1 MKTLLYVKTIFI
13 TGILFLLCA
22 NVYSQSPFTV
32 NKDTLGGNQ
41 VQITI
46 EHQNGRS
53 AEYLL
58 YEEERAV
65 GVSIINNL
73 IADNSPTGINNDV
86 LETTIQLPSDEY
98 SSSPI
103 QFFNADSVIYCFGT
117 HEILV
122 IDPGTGDVT
131 NTIDL
136 FDARNFYV
144 NGLLTQVPVNKFIT
158 GDTDNG
164 RVYCADATNHLYF
177 IDMSSNAIFATDQ
190 MPDISNQLS
199 TSVVVNTNDTILY
212 WMVNSWDGTNGTTIR
227 AYNAITGAFLT
238 QRVFTAQI
246 NDMAYEDDGL
256 FITVEDD
263 LVKLNPNSLQ
273 TVLTYSEAGKK
284 YRKLFSL
291 HTNELGVSYDYVY
304 QNSNRQALHIFDI
317 DDLSFKQQIGLDLEH
332 FIYDVKPYQNEGIAI
347 LTLKTYQSR
356 LSFYSKLGGNVY
368 QGIGNSPYPFADLS
382 AKTLQ
387 INQAENRVYLGG
399 KAIGWFNLITHD
411 YYIPF
416 NNAGCES
423 FDITIGIQSATEII
437 VSANPK
443 EGTIS
448 RIREDLSLI
457 DVRQTA
463 FKTNSGCYNPTNNKA
478 YFVNSQIDYDESGI
492 AIVNCATNE
501 LIDILPLGKY
511 LTQAVYHKN
520 TNKVFVASK
529 KDMEIYVINGQT
541 NQLVSTITFTGL
553 VNHIEQ
559 ILNTGDEIVCKAW
572 DKVFLINPSTYT
584 YTTLTLPTGF
594 ASYDCRKM
602 ALNESEEELYLLLSD
617 DYTKIVTID
626 LSTSTIDQSYSF
638 TILNGYD
645 MEYNHELDE
654 VYLAN
659 LTLPYFYVLDPSDFS
674 IIETIDY
681 TNENLFST
689 LDIEVDYYRHK
700 AFLTCA
706 QDIINTENYLA
717 TIDLDDYTSSYTSL
731 DDVKSALSF
740 NHLNERYFHNKLV
753 DNPNGL
759 SEVAF
764 GVIRG
769 YNDET
774 LDDIAS
780 SNLLNRPYSIGQQY
794 DDFKPVVNTKS
805 NKIYWPN
812 ANFSNISVIDA
823 YTDKLG
829 LQSGW
834 NWLSF
839 PRLERADNDPAEVIP
854 VLDNINYFPD
864 VELELIGENPVY
876 NLTWNE
882 PFWTGQLT
890 EVRSTDGYELY
901 LDILSDD
908 EAPKMNLYGAI
919 LDPDT
924 PITLSAGE
932 TWVGYFL
939 EDGQMPLDAIPAGV
953 LQYVTQI
960 KAQYWTMIHNINND
974 PEWRYKGHVTPIQ
987 YGDMVKISVNQQ
999 CTLVWNQPL
1008 AAAEEMLALETEYF
1022 EFEEQADYLPL
1033 FVETDSTSDIQE
1045 IAVLANG
1052 VVKGAA
1058 VRRQGDTLTQVS
1070 AYLEG
1075 VAPGTPLTF
1084 ETWEGYKSA
1093 PAQKT
1098 GYAVYNPARKAW
1110 EPRTL
1115 YHGEH
1120 ANYHV
1125 VSLKAVAA
1133 EVSLMAEPEVSC
1145 APNPFNSETTFTIR
1159 MDQAARVSLTIRD
1172 MNGRTVA
1179 TLLNSRMPEGLFRA
1193 KWDGTGSNGTNAGN
1207 GVYYYHLTIDG
1218 KQQDSGKIVLIR

>member
-1 MKTLLYVKTIFI
+1 MATLFI
-13 TGILFLLCA
+13 VTGAALF
-22 NVYSQSPFTV
+22 SQNPFTV
-32 NKDTLGGNQ
+32 NKDTLGGNLVQ
-41 VQITI
+41 VTI

-58 YEEERAV
+58 SEDESAA

-73 IADNSPTGINNDV
+73 ISDNSPTGINSDV

-103 QFFNADSVIYCFGT
+103 EFFNADSVIYCFGT

-136 FDARNFYV
+136 FDAGNFYV
-144 NGLLTQVPVNKFIT
+144 NGLLTRVPVNKFIT
-158 GDTDNG
+158 GDTENS
-164 RVYCADATNHLYF
+164 RLYCADATNHLYF
-177 IDMSSNAIFATDQ
+177 IDMSTNAIFATDQ
-190 MPDISNQLS
+190 MSDISDQLS
-199 TSVVVNTNDTILY
+199 TSVVVNTNDTIVY

-227 AYNAITGAFLT
+227 AYNSITGAFLT

-246 NDMAYEDDGL
+246 NDMAYENGGL
-256 FITVEDD
+256 FITYDGD
-263 LVKLNPNSLQ
+263 FLKLNPQTLQ
-273 TVLTYSEAGKK
+273 TTNTYTDTNKEYQIISNLNLNEIAVSYK
-284 YRKLFSL
+284 YNTGFSQQSCQLFST
-291 HTNELGVSYDYVY
+291 TNLSLLQEVAPGPTGGVFKDIVYYESQSGGNTYQNLYILYFSGGNDFFYRWLKTGSQYVY
-304 QNSNRQALHIFDI
+304 QDYIGVNELYANKMFVN
-317 DDLSFKQQIGLDLEH
+317 DDEDC
-332 FIYDVKPYQNEGIAI
+332 
-347 LTLKTYQSR
+347 
-356 LSFYSKLGGNVY
+356 VY
-368 QGIGNSPYPFADLS
+368 
-382 AKTLQ
+382 
-387 INQAENRVYLGG
+387 VGG
-399 KAIGWFNLITHD
+399 KDIGKIDLTNYTMSLNNNLD
-411 YYIPF
+411 
-416 NNAGCES
+416 GCYS
-423 FDITIGIQSATEII
+423 YDLAVKAQGVSDDIF
-437 VSANPK
+437 SANPI
-443 EGTIS
+443 EGTY
-448 RIREDLSLI
+448 SLVSSNLI
-457 DVRQTA
+457 NVKTNQTA

-478 YFVNSQIDYDESGI
+478 YFINSQVDYDESGI
-492 AIVNCATNE
+492 AIVNCSTNE

-511 LTQAVYHKN
+511 LTQAVYHES

-559 ILNTGDEIVCKAW
+559 IFNTGDEIVCKAW
-572 DKVFLINPSTYT
+572 GKVFLINPSTYT

-594 ASYDCRKM
+594 QSYDCRKM
-602 ALNESEEELYLLLSD
+602 VLNESEDELYLMLSD
-617 DYTKIVTID
+617 GYTKIVTIN
-626 LSTSTIDQSYSF
+626 LSTSTIDQSYSL

-659 LTLPYFYVLDPSDFS
+659 LTLPYFYVMDPSDFS

-689 LDIEVDYYRHK
+689 LEIEVDYFRHK

-706 QDIINTENYLA
+706 QDITNTENYLA
-717 TIDLDDYTSSYTSL
+717 IIDLDDYSFTYSTL
-731 DDVKSALSF
+731 DDVKSALAF
-740 NHLNERYFHNKLV
+740 NHLNERFFHNKLV
-753 DNPNGL
+753 ENQNGL
-759 SEVAF
+759 SEVTF
-764 GVIRG
+764 GVTRG
-769 YNDET
+769 YNNDSQ
-774 LDDIAS
+774 DDIS
-780 SNLLNRPYSIGQQY
+780 SDNLLNRPYSIGRQY
-794 DDFKPVVNTKS
+794 DDLKPVVNTES

-812 ANFSNISVIDA
+812 ADFSNISVVDA
-823 YTDKLG
+823 YTDRLT
-829 LQSGW
+829 LQTGW

-854 VLDNINYFPD
+854 VLSTINYFPD
-864 VELELIGENPVY
+864 VELELIENGVNY
-876 NLTWNE
+876 LRFFNDEWYGNL
-882 PFWTGQLT
+882 L
-890 EVRSTDGYELY
+890 EVISTDGYQLD

-919 LDPDT
+919 LDPET
-924 PITLSAGE
+924 PITLSVGE
-932 TWVGYFL
+932 NWVGYFI
-939 EDGQMPLDAIPAGV
+939 EDAQMPLDAIPASV

-1058 VRRQGDTLTQVS
+1058 VRQQGDTLTQVS

-1133 EVSLMAEPEVSC
+1133 EVSSLAEAEVSC
-1145 APNPFNSETTFTIR
+1145 TPNPFNSETTFTIR

-1193 KWDGTGSNGTNAGN
+1193 KWDGIGSNGTNAGN
-1207 GVYYYHLTIDG
+1207 GVYYYHLSIDG
-1218 KQQDSGKIVLIR
+1218 RQQDSGKIVLIR